1 LNKEIRRRTDVVG
14 IFPDRAVSI
23 RLVGS
28 LLIEQTEEWA
38 DERRS
43 MSTRALA
50 KVQRV
55 HFTGADDG
63 RQHALAV
70 LLAAEDRGLIT
81 RWSRHYFFGRGR

>member
-1 LNKEIRRRTDVVG
+1 
-14 IFPDRAVSI
+14 
-23 RLVGS
+23 
-28 LLIEQTEEWA
+28 
-38 DERRS
+38 
-43 MSTRALA
+43 MSARALA